1 MKRLPVPIASVLLIS
16 FLGFLLG
23 CGPDA
28 GRIDGRLRATLA
40 ELDLVSLFT
49 SAAEEIPTNY
59 QGPGGASL
67 QSQPSPWADA
77 ENREL
82 HFPFGSGLSYYLRT
96 GASGSR
102 LDIAGIRVLGG
113 EGTLWVTIAADGL
126 RPTRY
131 EIPASAGPVAW
142 ELPDAMA
149 GIIQL
154 NLTAVPFQNTA
165 PSTGVLVLEQPLL
178 RLWKS
183 EAEERTELERLTI
196 KPHPNVLL
204 YIVDTV
210 RADHIGLY
218 GYEPEIS
225 PRVDAFAD
233 RSIAFMDA
241 VAQTPWTRASVA
253 SILTGLYPDNHH
265 TNTGDEKLAK
275 EFVTLAEVLSEKGYE
290 TAALVT
296 NGNLA
301 PEFDLGQGFQ
311 TYVHLKERGVEVH
324 RRAAELHEEA
334 ISWLDER
341 SKERPFFLYL
351 HATDPHAP
359 YTPPF
364 EYQEEFAP
372 NLRYPEARSLE
383 VIAGLFKGE
392 RQADDDLRNDLIS
405 LYDAEIAYWDHEFG
419 NLLDHLENA
428 GLADNTIVVLVSDHG
443 EEFAEH
449 GRWQHSTSVHS
460 ELIQVP
466 FVIRLPLE
474 WGAGTQVTSPVQ
486 HVDIFPTLL
495 DLLGIS
501 GEEVKV
507 QLDGRS
513 LVSDITGAEVAVT
526 DVRSSLRTRSRIIAD
541 CVVGSR
547 FKLIRHWSDN
557 EPTSHLL
564 FDRAHDPGE
573 LRDIARHNPIAV
585 EFFRRQLSSVAID
598 PGSLPRAE
606 MESETRDALKA
617 LGYID

>member
-1 MKRLPVPIASVLLIS
+1 
-16 FLGFLLG
+16 
-23 CGPDA
+23 
-28 GRIDGRLRATLA
+28 
-40 ELDLVSLFT
+40 
-49 SAAEEIPTNY
+49 
-59 QGPGGASL
+59 
-67 QSQPSPWADA
+67 
-77 ENREL
+77 
-82 HFPFGSGLSYYLRT
+82 
-96 GASGSR
+96 
-102 LDIAGIRVLGG
+102 
-113 EGTLWVTIAADGL
+113 
-126 RPTRY
+126 
-131 EIPASAGPVAW
+131 
-142 ELPDAMA
+142 MA
-149 GIIQL
+149 GILQL
-154 NLTAVPFQNTA
+154 NLTAMPFQNTA
-165 PSTGVLVLEQPLL
+165 PSNGVLVLEQPLL

-183 EAEERTELERLTI
+183 EAEEGTEIEPLAI
-196 KPHPNVLL
+196 KARPNVLL

-218 GYEPEIS
+218 GYERPVS

-265 TNTGDEKLAK
+265 TNSGEEKLA
-275 EFVTLAEVLSEKGYE
+275 EDFLTLAEVLSGKGYE

-301 PEFDLGQGFQ
+301 PEFGLGQGFD

-324 RRAAELHEEA
+324 RRAEELHAKA
-334 ISWLDER
+334 ISWLGER
-341 SKERPFFLYL
+341 SKERPFFLYV

-359 YTPPF
+359 YTPPAEF
-364 EYQEEFAP
+364 QEEFAP
-372 NLRYPEARSLE
+372 NLRYPEASSLQ
-383 VIAGLFKGE
+383 VITGLFKGE
-392 RQADDDLRNDLIS
+392 LQADDDLREDLVN

-419 NLLDHLENA
+419 NLLDHLERA

-466 FVIRLPLE
+466 LVIRLPLG

-495 DLLGIS
+495 DLLSIS

-507 QLDGRS
+507 RLDGRS
-513 LVSDITGAEVAVT
+513 LVPDIGGAEVPVA
-526 DVRSSLRTRSRIIAD
+526 DVRSSLRTRSRIITD
-541 CVVGSR
+541 CAVGSR
-547 FKLIRHWSDN
+547 FKLIRHWSDV

-564 FDRAHDPGE
+564 FDRTRDPGE
-573 LRDIARHNPIAV
+573 LRDIARHNPITV
-585 EFFRRQLSSVAID
+585 EFFRRQLSSVVID